1 MLNHPSLLE
10 YVVNSLFKERTWFET
25 KIDYQIPFN
34 MVKVIFKFSDG
45 EYMRFFNTTFDALC
59 EVTTAYNMCEEYFI
73 GARFADDKE
82 GKYINILDAEKTVK
96 EVYRVKEYLQL
107 AAAAGFDDDQIAA
120 DLGVSEVLPSWKQY
134 MEEYW
139 NHIEETTINHDII

>member
-1 MLNHPSLLE
+1 
-10 YVVNSLFKERTWFET
+10 
-25 KIDYQIPFN
+25 

-45 EYMRFFNTTFDALC
+45 EYVRFFNTTFDALC

-82 GKYINILDAEKTVK
+82 GKYINILNAEKTVK
-96 EVYRVKEYLQL
+96 EVFRNKEYLQV
-107 AAAAGFDDDQIAA
+107 AVAAGFDDKQIVE
-120 DLGVSEVLPSWKQY
+120 DINMLHGMHYTSVLPSWKQY

-139 NHIEETTINHDII
+139 NHIEETMINHDII

>member
-1 MLNHPSLLE
+1 M
-10 YVVNSLFKERTWFET
+10 VNSLFKERTWFET

-34 MVKVIFKFSDG
+34 MVHVTFIFSDG
-45 EYMRFFNTTFDALC
+45 EFERFFNTTFDALC

-82 GKYINILDAEKTVK
+82 GKYVNILDAEKTVK

-107 AAAAGFDDDQIAA
+107 AVAAGFDDDQIAA
-120 DLGVSEVLPSWKQY
+120 DLGVSEVLSSWKQY

-139 NHIEETTINHDII
+139 KHIEEIYNKK